1 MANSAG
7 QTSQTMLQV
16 FTKASG
22 GPLWFGLPVTSITNS
37 LITLNVIAD
46 SLRLVTNQSPGKI
59 LSAQVSDGSI
69 EGLTPLLHSLGFMRF
84 TASSNPSL
92 SKTFMNPLIINE
104 AARLSLHFWLL

>member
-1 MANSAG
+1 
-7 QTSQTMLQV
+7 MLQV

-59 LSAQVSDGSI
+59 LSAQVSDGRI
-69 EGLTPLLHSLGFMRF
+69 DCLTPSL
-84 TASSNPSL
+84 
-92 SKTFMNPLIINE
+92 
-104 AARLSLHFWLL
+104 LSLEVYALFCPIKFIPQPDLINLLSINKAVALAL